1 MSTSSRL
8 MILFFLMLMNTFFS
22 VSEIALSSAR
32 NLKLQLLAD
41 DGNEDAKLVLKL
53 QDKPGDFFAAV
64 QIGANAIAIL
74 SGIIGDDILKE
85 PILNIL
91 TYFNPNYAIKFSFLG
106 NIISFLVITFIFVE
120 FADFIPKKLGII
132 YPETISIKIVS
143 SMNMVIKIFKP
154 IIRLIDGISVAIFKI
169 FGIKNEKIDMIT
181 QDDIVA
187 LVDAGAEAG
196 IVRKKEHSLIE
207 NIFELETRWVTS
219 IMTTRDDITYISMN
233 DSEEEISATIINN
246 PHTKFLVVGENLD
259 EILGY
264 INSKDILPALLNEK
278 QSSLKAIRDRYNKN
292 LLVIPNTLTLSETL
306 DKFNEAKDDFAIILN
321 EYSHVTGLV
330 TLNDVITTLMENVVY
345 EKEEDLQIIKRDEN
359 SWLIDGITPLE
370 DVKKALDSIEEF
382 PEESSYETIAGFMMY
397 MLKMIP
403 KKGAKVEYENFIF
416 EVVDVD
422 SFKVDQL
429 LVIRKNKNL
438 I

>member
-91 TYFNPNYAIKFSFLG
+91 SYFNPNYAIKFSFLG